1 VVGAAPG
8 EPQAGR
14 TTVNP
19 ARSRARISRPA
30 GSRCSCTRGPFNHG
44 DQAARMVHGSAASGC
59 SAAMRSSSSI
69 ISLLPSSSPKNILP
83 QGVYEDYPVLSSGK
97 PSGERLAIRRD
108 PRGRGDRV
116 GPDDCN
122 IATPEATDLDSVT
135 DAGVAASV
143 NGRCVLAGNHACWLS
158 PLSAS
163 AASQPGQCRW
173 PDRAGWPPTRGWNR
187 AWRHYRTQ
195 STPNYGMVQRTHL

>member
-1 VVGAAPG
+1 M
-8 EPQAGR
+8 
-14 TTVNP
+14 NP

-30 GSRCSCTRGPFNHG
+30 GSRRSCTRGPFNHG

-59 SAAMRSSSSI
+59 SAAMRTSSSI

-83 QGVYEDYPVLSSGK
+83 QGVYETTRCYRAVNHQASAWRSV
-97 PSGERLAIRRD
+97 ET
-108 PRGRGDRV
+108 RGRGDRV
-116 GPDDCN
+116 GPDDCS

-143 NGRCVLAGNHACWLS
+143 NGRCVLAGNHACRPS
-158 PLSAS
+158 PLSTS

-187 AWRHYRTQ
+187 AWAAL
-195 STPNYGMVQRTHL
+195 PNAEHTKLRDGSKD